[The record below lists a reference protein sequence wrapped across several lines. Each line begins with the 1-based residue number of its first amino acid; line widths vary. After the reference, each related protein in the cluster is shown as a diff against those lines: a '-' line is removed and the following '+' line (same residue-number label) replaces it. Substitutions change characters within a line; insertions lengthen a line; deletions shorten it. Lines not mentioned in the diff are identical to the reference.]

1 VAGNRRRDGGASLS
15 EMAAPPNN
23 CPHDA
28 EATQTRLEID
38 SLTKRYGEVTAVDG
52 LSLRVAAGEVFGFLG
67 PNGAGKST
75 TIDILLDFVR
85 PTSGSVR
92 VCGHDPQTAPRAV
105 RRRVGVLPE
114 ATGYYERASAREHV
128 QFAVELKRADHG
140 AARLLERVGLADAG
154 DRPVGGFSKG
164 MRQRL
169 GVAMALVGRPDL
181 LVLDEP
187 LAGLDPAGARRVRT
201 LVREERDRGAA
212 VLLSS
217 HITEQVETLCDRV
230 GILSGG
236 DLAMVDTVVGL
247 RERLEADRPVVL
259 TLAERPTDLAV
270 ETLDGV
276 TGVCEGGASVRV
288 TCRDA
293 AAAGPV
299 VAQLDAAGTT
309 LLDVDSRGGS
319 LEQLFLTLTDDEQD
333 EETAGRM
340 TVAPRRVDR

>member
-1 VAGNRRRDGGASLS
+1 VTRTDSPPDDTT
-15 EMAAPPNN
+15 AATP
-23 CPHDA
+23 
-28 EATQTRLEID
+28 RLEVD

-52 LSLRVAAGEVFGFLG
+52 LSLRVDAGEVFGFLG

-75 TIDILLDFVR
+75 TIDVLLDFVR

-92 VCGHDPQTAPRAV
+92 VCGHDPQAAPHAV

-128 QFAVELKRADHG
+128 RFAVEMKRADHSPKR
-140 AARLLERVGLADAG
+140 ALERVGLVDAA
-154 DRPVGGFSKG
+154 DRPVSGFSKG

-169 GVAMALVGRPDL
+169 GLAMAVVGRPDL

-201 LVREERDRGAA
+201 LVRKERDRGAA

-230 GILSGG
+230 GILSSG

-247 RERLEADRPVVL
+247 RERLDTDRPVVL

-276 TGVCEGGASVRV
+276 TGVSEGGAGVRV

-299 VAQLDAAGTT
+299 VARLGRPSSTSTA
-309 LLDVDSRGGS
+309 V
-319 LEQLFLTLTDDEQD
+319 
-333 EETAGRM
+333 AGR
-340 TVAPRRVDR
+340 

>member
-1 VAGNRRRDGGASLS
+1 VTRTDSPPDGTT
-15 EMAAPPNN
+15 AATP
-23 CPHDA
+23 
-28 EATQTRLEID
+28 RLGID

-52 LSLRVAAGEVFGFLG
+52 LSLRVDAGEVFGFLG

-75 TIDILLDFVR
+75 TIDVLLDFVR

-92 VCGHDPQTAPRAV
+92 VCGHDPQAAPHAV

-128 QFAVELKRADHG
+128 RFAVEMKRADHSPK
-140 AARLLERVGLADAG
+140 RPLERVGLADAA

-169 GVAMALVGRPDL
+169 GLAIALVGRPDL

-201 LVREERDRGAA
+201 LVRKERDRGAA

-230 GILSGG
+230 GILSDG

-247 RERLEADRPVVL
+247 RERLAADRPVVL
-259 TLAERPTDLAV
+259 TLAERPSDLGV

-276 TGVCEGGASVRV
+276 TGVSERGAGVRV

-299 VAQLDAAGTT
+299 VAQLDAAGAT
-309 LLDVDSRGGS
+309 LLNVDTRGGS
-319 LEQLFLTLTDDEQD
+319 LEQLFLTLTDDERGTD
-333 EETAGRM
+333 TAAETP
-340 TVAPRRVDR
+340 VAPEGANR

>member
-1 VAGNRRRDGGASLS
+1 VTRTDSSPDDRSGDRTGA
-15 EMAAPPNN
+15 AA
-23 CPHDA
+23 
-28 EATQTRLEID
+28 RLEVD

-52 LSLRVAAGEVFGFLG
+52 LSLRVEAGEVFGFLG

-75 TIDILLDFVR
+75 TIDVLLDFVR

-114 ATGYYERASAREHV
+114 ATGYYERASAREHLR
-128 QFAVELKRADHG
+128 FAADMKGADHTPDQT
-140 AARLLERVGLADAG
+140 LERVGLTDAA

-169 GVAMALVGRPDL
+169 GLAMALVGQPDL

-236 DLAMVDTVVGL
+236 DLAVVDTVVGL
-247 RERLEADRPVVL
+247 RERLDADRSVVL
-259 TLAERPTDLAV
+259 TLAERPASLAI
-270 ETLDGV
+270 ESLDGV
-276 TGVCEGGASVRV
+276 SGVSEREAGVRV
-288 TCRDA
+288 TCRDPT
-293 AAAGPV
+293 AAGPV
-299 VAQLDAAGTT
+299 VAQLDAAGAT
-309 LLDVDSRGGS
+309 LLDMNSRGGS
-319 LEQLFLTLTDDEQD
+319 LEHLFLTLTDDER
-333 EETAGRM
+333 EATGRPAMAREAGR
-340 TVAPRRVDR
+340 